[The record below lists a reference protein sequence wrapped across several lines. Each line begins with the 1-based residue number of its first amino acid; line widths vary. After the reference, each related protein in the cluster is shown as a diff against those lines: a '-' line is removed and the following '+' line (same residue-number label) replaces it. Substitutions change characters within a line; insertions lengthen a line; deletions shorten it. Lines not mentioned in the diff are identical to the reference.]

1 MPDVVISLGIGQCP
15 SKGVATVMTGPD
27 GQYAFSGL
35 KAGAYCVW
43 ASTTNPH
50 PPAEGNPG
58 VWTTPRT
65 DDGQG
70 VGWKTVTLDFGEQ
83 REGVDFGWDPLEQP
97 SLGRSEAKGDQ
108 GSTCTDAAIFIKD
121 VTVPDR
127 MRIAPGESF
136 EKVWR
141 LKNTGT
147 CSWTEDYSIV
157 FSAGNTLNASTVSL
171 FSYVV
176 PPGTTTDLE
185 IGMQAPKSQGSYK
198 GYWMLRNASNQLFGI
213 GEKADKPFWVE
224 IVVETKPDRNYVESW
239 EYVLDPAE
247 LAGEGRWI
255 DVDVTRQRL
264 TAYEGV
270 TPIKSFMV
278 STGTSA
284 YPTVLGQFRI
294 WIKLEATDMSGPGYH
309 LEDVPY
315 TMYFY
320 QGYGLHGAYWHNN
333 FGTPMSHGCVNLET
347 SNAAWLFDFAVV
359 GTLVNIHP

>member
-1 MPDVVISLGIGQCP
+1 MP
-15 SKGVATVMTGPD
+15 
-27 GQYAFSGL
+27 
-35 KAGAYCVW
+35 
-43 ASTTNPH
+43 N
-50 PPAEGNPG
+50 
-58 VWTTPRT
+58 T
-65 DDGQG
+65 DEGQG
-70 VGWKTVTLDFGEQ
+70 AGWKTVTLDIGEQ
-83 REGVDFGWDPLEQP
+83 MDSVDFGWDPLEQP
-97 SLGRSEAKGDQ
+97 ASGGSKSKNEQ
-108 GSTCTDAAIFIKD
+108 GPACTDAASFIKD
-121 VTVPDR
+121 VTIPDR
-127 MRIAPGESF
+127 MRIAPGGSF

-147 CSWTEDYSIV
+147 CTWTEEYTIV
-157 FSAGNTLNASTVSL
+157 FSVGNTLNASTVSP

-176 PPGTTTDLE
+176 PPGATTDLA
-185 IGMQAPKSQGSYK
+185 IDMQAPKSKGSYK
-198 GYWMLRNASNQLFGI
+198 GYWMLRNASNQQFGI

-224 IVVETKPDRNYVESW
+224 IVVGTKPDRDYVESW
-239 EYVLDPAE
+239 EYVLDPEE

-255 DVDVTRQRL
+255 DVDVTRQTL
-264 TAYEGV
+264 TAYDGT
-270 TPIKSFMV
+270 TPIKSFLV

-333 FGTPMSHGCVNLET
+333 FGTPMSHGCVNLEI
-347 SNAAWLFDFAVV
+347 SNAGWLFDFAAV